1 MLNELIELSS
11 GFQSSVNISYDLKN
25 DEKIQ
30 NFIPTTSSLELISNI
45 LMSVRPESTQ
55 RAKILTGAY
64 GRGKSHI
71 ILVALSM
78 LYRSGKKK
86 IFTNLLNR
94 MKDYDEDLYKIA
106 SNHLQSKT
114 KLLPVIIGGSSSSL
128 TQAFMNALQ
137 QALSSNNL
145 EDIMPDTH
153 FQAAENTILKWKET
167 YPDTYKTF
175 TERISSKIDVFLN
188 DLKEHNAKA
197 YREFISV
204 YPDLTAGSTFNPFV
218 GFDVAEIYE
227 QVSIALKDK
236 GFSAARC
243 RKEKILPESTMQ
255 RLRHGKPVGLDA
267 INTICIILDCQPSDI
282 INVTST
288 IEELDRFGL

>member
-30 NFIPTTSSLELISNI
+30 SFIPTTSSLELISNI

-145 EDIMPDTH
+145 E
-153 FQAAENTILKWKET
+153 
-167 YPDTYKTF
+167 
-175 TERISSKIDVFLN
+175 
-188 DLKEHNAKA
+188 
-197 YREFISV
+197 
-204 YPDLTAGSTFNPFV
+204 
-218 GFDVAEIYE
+218 
-227 QVSIALKDK
+227 
-236 GFSAARC
+236 
-243 RKEKILPESTMQ
+243 
-255 RLRHGKPVGLDA
+255 
-267 INTICIILDCQPSDI
+267 
-282 INVTST
+282 
-288 IEELDRFGL
+288 